1 MQKTKMRT
9 FPFVFLANSFVS
21 KKVQIC
27 KGRRHFR
34 KKFIK
39 RNVLKIDFYIRKHLS
54 WIWFCLFLFSKKIQ
68 SPLINRI
75 PFGIKNIHTYSEER
89 IPNLRQ
95 GTELITFICPA
106 DWMMFQVPN
115 GLDFTSLENRSNQ
128 EHHREARN
136 DGRI

>member
-21 KKVQIC
+21 KKVQIR

-54 WIWFCLFLFSKKIQ
+54 WI
-68 SPLINRI
+68 
-75 PFGIKNIHTYSEER
+75 
-89 IPNLRQ
+89 
-95 GTELITFICPA
+95 
-106 DWMMFQVPN
+106 
-115 GLDFTSLENRSNQ
+115 
-128 EHHREARN
+128 
-136 DGRI
+136 